1 MHKYS
6 SEPNLPYLE
15 IFIEASQESRR
26 LCKIGI
32 LFSDF
37 HEIRTSF
44 KTDHPEV
51 VKASQAFLGRF
62 PSGCSSP
69 DYLHSPA
76 GFQCCIYQSLWQ
88 EVYTNASS
96 NILLV
101 LPFCRLGKFTDHPIN
116 GKITWNWHELFALFE
131 WCRIFTWYLVC
142 FIYRVY

>member
-15 IFIEASQESRR
+15 IFIEANQESRR
-26 LCKIGI
+26 VCKIGI

-51 VKASQAFLGRF
+51 VKASRAFLARF

-76 GFQCCIYQSLWQ
+76 GFHAVSINLWQ

-101 LPFCRLGKFTDHPIN
+101 LPFCRLGKFIDHPIN
-116 GKITWNWHELFALFE
+116 GRSREIDMNSLHFSNDVESSPDT
-131 WCRIFTWYLVC
+131 
-142 FIYRVY
+142 

>member
-1 MHKYS
+1 VHKYS

-15 IFIEASQESRR
+15 IFIEANQESRR
-26 LCKIGI
+26 VCKIGI

-51 VKASQAFLGRF
+51 VKASRAFLARF

-69 DYLHSPA
+69 DYPHSPA
-76 GFQCCIYQSLWQ
+76 GFHAVSINLWQ

-101 LPFCRLGKFTDHPIN
+101 LPFCRLGKFTDHLIN
-116 GKITWNWHELFALFE
+116 GRSREIDMNSLHFSNDVESSPDT
-131 WCRIFTWYLVC
+131 
-142 FIYRVY
+142 